1 MFRLS
6 TCALAVVALTSVASA
21 ERVKIGPG
29 TYRPIFPATPAEKQ
43 IAVEP
48 FLLDE
53 TPVTNAQYLAFV
65 TEHPEWRRDR
75 IKPLLAD
82 ENYLAHWNGAQSLG
96 IARPNGPVVRVSW
109 FAARAYC
116 AAQGGRLPL
125 EREWELVAGASDK
138 ARDATRDPAFQARV
152 LAWYSQ
158 LAPPVLP
165 DVGSDPNA
173 YGVRDLHGLVWE
185 WIEDF
190 SASLVESDSRDP
202 NRKVFCGGA
211 GASSRDASA
220 YAAFMR
226 TAFRSS
232 LDARSTTSVLGFRC
246 AYDLP
251 RNP

>member
-1 MFRLS
+1 MSL
-6 TCALAVVALTSVASA
+6 LAIIATLVVQ
-21 ERVKIGPG
+21 IGPG
-29 TYRPIFPATPAEKQ
+29 VYRPIFPATPAEKE
-43 IAVEP
+43 IKVEP
-48 FLLDE
+48 FLIDE
-53 TPVTNAQYLAFV
+53 TPVTNAQFLAFV
-65 TEHPEWRRDR
+65 TDHPEWRRDR
-75 IKPLLAD
+75 IKPLLSD
-82 ENYLAHWNGAQSLG
+82 ESYLAHWQSATSLG

-116 AAQGGRLPL
+116 SAHGGRLPL

-138 ARDATRDPAFQARV
+138 TKDATRDPAFQARV
-152 LAWYSQ
+152 LGWYSQ

-165 DVGSDPNA
+165 DVGGEPNA

-202 NRKVFCGGA
+202 NRRVFCGGA

-226 TAFRSS
+226 IAFRSS

-251 RNP
+251 RKP